1 LNDNAPLLQLIDAC
15 AGYSKPVVGPISL
28 EIRPGEILGL
38 RGSNGV
44 GKTTLLRLVTGG
56 AQLFGGELRRAPG
69 LTVAHHRQQPE
80 RPPELPLTGRE
91 LLALAGVVGGVLPE
105 RLGVL
110 ATRCLDEM
118 SGGEFQLLHA
128 WACLAGPAR
137 LVLLD
142 EPTNNLDQDAIEL
155 LIAGL
160 AGLQADR
167 AVLIVSHEAAFL
179 EATCHRTVPLCP

>member
-1 LNDNAPLLQLIDAC
+1 LNDTAPLLELIEAR
-15 AGYSKPVVGPISL
+15 AGYAKPIVGPVSL
-28 EIRPGEILGL
+28 EVRPGEVVGL
-38 RGSNGV
+38 RGANGV

-56 AQLFGGELRRAPG
+56 AQLHGGELRRAPE
-69 LTVAHHRQQPE
+69 LTIAHHRQQPE

-91 LLALAGVVGGVLPE
+91 LLALAGAGTAALPE
-105 RLGVL
+105 RLALLSG
-110 ATRCLDEM
+110 RCLDEL

-155 LIAGL
+155 LTAEL
-160 AGLQADR
+160 ARLPADR

-179 EATCHRTVPLCP
+179 ETACHRTVPLCP